1 METFARK
8 VKRRSPLLLA
18 ALLAQTA
25 GATIPEGS
33 ASHAVAAAAPA
44 RAPTLVRLEPDAFA
58 SADALTAAMNA
69 CVDAIVARDFAKA
82 SPSCD
87 RAVQIARTEGG
98 VSGSSVVNLI
108 NRRSGR
114 YELAAAVSNRAVLK
128 WMMADASYAQDL
140 ERAKA
145 LGSQLDFVQANLA
158 AIGSEAESRGLG
170 GGALAQATRLS
181 SLPSQSP
188 AGGSDD
194 SLQRVD
200 WNQPSRKASLIQ
212 STRAGDPAAAL
223 SASNATTSK
232 RAGSVR

>member
-8 VKRRSPLLLA
+8 IKRRSPLLLA

-33 ASHAVAAAAPA
+33 ASHTVAAAAPA
-44 RAPTLVRLEPDAFA
+44 RAPTLVRLEPDVFA

-140 ERAKA
+140 ERAQV
-145 LGSQLDFVQANLA
+145 LGSHLDFVQANLA
-158 AIGSEAESRGLG
+158 AIGS
-170 GGALAQATRLS
+170 GA
-181 SLPSQSP
+181 
-188 AGGSDD
+188 
-194 SLQRVD
+194 
-200 WNQPSRKASLIQ
+200 
-212 STRAGDPAAAL
+212 DPAV
-223 SASNATTSK
+223 
-232 RAGSVR
+232 SVVAR